1 MADRGTTL
9 RSLLRRWRVAR
20 YRHQEANDEW
30 RRRRKAEEL
39 KRAENGGF
47 SSTGGG
53 GAF

>member
-1 MADRGTTL
+1 MAEWSTTL
-9 RSLLRRWRVAR
+9 RDLVRRWQVAR
-20 YRHQEANDEW
+20 A
-30 RRRRKAEEL
+30 RRREENDAWRQRVKAEEL